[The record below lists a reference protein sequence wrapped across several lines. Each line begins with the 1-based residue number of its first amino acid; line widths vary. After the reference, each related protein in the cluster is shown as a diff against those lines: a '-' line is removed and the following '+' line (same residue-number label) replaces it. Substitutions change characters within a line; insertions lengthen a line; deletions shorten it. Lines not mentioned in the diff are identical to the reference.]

1 MIQWVKELQVRV
13 RKIRQHLIKLVGDV
27 VNIPII
33 GVRDSARV
41 VDLEELPNYANQ
53 DGGIDIE
60 PLMVKKVFT
69 DNFISLILL

>member
-27 VNIPII
+27 VSILII
-33 GVRDSARV
+33 GVRDSAQV

-60 PLMVKKVFT
+60 LLMVKRVFT
-69 DNFISLILL
+69 DNCLSLILR